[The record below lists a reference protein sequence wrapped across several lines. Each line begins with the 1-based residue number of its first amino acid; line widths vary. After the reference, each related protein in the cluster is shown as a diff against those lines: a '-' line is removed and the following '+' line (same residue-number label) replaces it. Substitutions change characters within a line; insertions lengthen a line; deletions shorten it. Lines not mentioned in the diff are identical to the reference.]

1 MKPIFT
7 IFLILF
13 NLTLFSQNVELIG
26 GMNKNKFFDYEKDE
40 GHFNS
45 AYDSQYGYSFQI
57 AIENIRIDTVKW
69 RFTLGYEQYGGS
81 INVRDG
87 GLGGGVTSKAEIDK
101 SIISVG
107 VFPLNFRIIDR
118 IDINVGFEA
127 GALIS
132 ENIVGT
138 SSGWS
143 IGTNGFSYDLNDKNK
158 RYNAKAYFGL
168 RGRIAYD
175 LNKSDKVA
183 ISPQYS
189 NYFGLT
195 KEFDEFPEF
204 TKSMRHFFGLGVQR
218 KIE

>member
-1 MKPIFT
+1 MKQLFTTFIIFCS
-7 IFLILF
+7 FSV
-13 NLTLFSQNVELIG
+13 FSQNVELIG

-45 AYDSQYGYSFQI
+45 SYDSQYGYSIQI
-57 AIENIRIDTVKW
+57 AIENIRIDTLKW
-69 RFTLGYEQYGGS
+69 RFTLGYEKYGGS

-87 GLGGGVTSKAEIDK
+87 GLGGGVTTNAEIEK

-118 IDINVGFEA
+118 IDINVGFEV
-127 GALIS
+127 GALIN
-132 ENIVGT
+132 ENIAGT
-138 SSGWS
+138 TSGWS
-143 IGTNGFSYDLNDKNK
+143 MGTNGYSYDLSDEHK

-168 RGRIAYD
+168 RGRVAYD
-175 LNKSDKVA
+175 FKVSEKMA

-189 NYFGLT
+189 YYFELT

-204 TKSMRHFFGLGVQR
+204 SKSMRHFIGIGVQR
-218 KIE
+218 KIN